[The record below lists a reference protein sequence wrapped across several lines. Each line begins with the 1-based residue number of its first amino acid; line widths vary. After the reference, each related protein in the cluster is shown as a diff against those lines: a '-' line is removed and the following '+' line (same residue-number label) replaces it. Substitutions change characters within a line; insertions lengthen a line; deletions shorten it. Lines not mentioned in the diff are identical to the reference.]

1 MGLFKWMFG
10 PKPAVKKVTE
20 AAEIVKT
27 VNSKPDTAFTARVPK
42 KVITKT
48 QMMNLSKDQLEQI
61 GRENGVELDKRKT
74 KQKLIDVLHKK
85 LVKNSKK

>member
-1 MGLFKWMFG
+1 MGFFTWMFG
-10 PKPAVKKVTE
+10 PTKPASEVAPKVKDKV
-20 AAEIVKT
+20 V
-27 VNSKPDTAFTARVPK
+27 KPDTTSTARVPK

-61 GRENGVELDKRKT
+61 GRENGVELDRRKT

>member
-1 MGLFKWMFG
+1 
-10 PKPAVKKVTE
+10 
-20 AAEIVKT
+20 
-27 VNSKPDTAFTARVPK
+27 
-42 KVITKT
+42 
-48 QMMNLSKDQLEQI
+48 MMNLSKDQLEQI